1 VISDV
6 PLTGVFVDDQDA
18 ALDFYTNKLG
28 LEKLQDAAYGA
39 DARWIEVSPAGAP
52 IRIVLKKA
60 ERDYEK
66 AMVGRSEGAPVLVF
80 WAQTMFRRLTS
91 GCWSAEYSLSK
102 NLSADRGAS
111 RLGSWTRMGVSFS
124 CSKHQPNSRV
134 PTRNGETSASSS
146 SGAPPTKRA
155 LKRSTSA
162 CAKRE

>member
-66 AMVGRSEGAPVLVF
+66 AMVGRSEGRLSWC

-91 GCWSAEYSLSK
+91 GCWSGEYSFSK

-134 PTRNGETSASSS
+134 PTRNG
-146 SGAPPTKRA
+146 
-155 LKRSTSA
+155 
-162 CAKRE
+162 

>member
-1 VISDV
+1 MISDV

-66 AMVGRSEGAPVLVF
+66 AMVGRSEGAPVLVLGTDDVQAAYEWLLERGVQF
-80 WAQTMFRRLTS
+80 LEEPIRRPWGVEARFL
-91 GCWSAEYSLSK
+91 
-102 NLSADRGAS
+102 DQD
-111 RLGSWTRMGVSFS
+111 GSVLLL
-124 CSKHQPNSRV
+124 QQA
-134 PTRNGETSASSS
+134 PTEQQGTHA
-146 SGAPPTKRA
+146 
-155 LKRSTSA
+155 
-162 CAKRE
+162 